1 MMSKKRNGT
10 SQCQF
15 QVGDIV
21 ALNSGSGPLKV
32 TKVQKDNVT
41 VTWPDVEGHVW
52 TETYPAVCLEPW
64 REVSVDLADYYAEYY
79 KNLDPADYDK
89 PAGPNNW

>member
-1 MMSKKRNGT
+1 MAKKRNGT

-21 ALNSGSGPLKV
+21 ALVSGSAPFRV
-32 TKVQKDNVT
+32 TKVQKDEVT

-52 TETYPAVCLEPW
+52 TETYFDVCLEPW
-64 REVSVDLADYYAEYY
+64 TGASSDPADYY
-79 KNLDPADYDK
+79 KDLDPADYDK
-89 PAGPNNW
+89 PAEPNSW

>member
-1 MMSKKRNGT
+1 MSKERNGT

-21 ALNSGSGPLKV
+21 ALISGSVPFKV
-32 TKVQKDNVT
+32 TKVQKDEVT
-41 VTWPDVEGHVW
+41 VTWPDVDGHVW
-52 TETYPAVCLEPW
+52 LETYHYEILEAWP
-64 REVSVDLADYYAEYY
+64 EEIPDLDAYYTDYF

-89 PAGPNNW
+89 GAVPNS

>member
-1 MMSKKRNGT
+1 MSKKRNGT

-21 ALNSGSGPLKV
+21 ALVSGSGPLKV
-32 TKVQKDNVT
+32 TKVQKEKAT

-52 TETYPAVCLEPW
+52 TKTFPDVCLDPW
-64 REVSVDLADYYAEYY
+64 PEEIPDLDAFYADYF

-89 PAGPNNW
+89 GYRTE